1 MGHAETGEVIHRRAH
16 SSGQLAGK
24 VAIVTGGGRGIGR
37 ATALLFAA
45 EGARVA
51 ICARTAGEL
60 EGVARDAPAIL
71 ALAGDASDAA
81 FVDDLFAH
89 TLAAFGRVDILV
101 NNAAILLRRPFLD
114 LDPAEWDAVMGVNL
128 RGPYLCCRAAFRAMT
143 GAAPRGGS
151 IVNVASLS
159 GVHGPEKF
167 AGLSAYNASKAGL
180 IALGDSLAVEGR
192 ASGIRVNTVSPGAVD
207 TAMLRQA
214 GHGLRALATP
224 EDVARTI
231 LFLASEASRPLTGAN
246 VELFSNA

>member
-1 MGHAETGEVIHRRAH
+1 
-16 SSGQLAGK
+16 
-24 VAIVTGGGRGIGR
+24 
-37 ATALLFAA
+37 
-45 EGARVA
+45 
-51 ICARTAGEL
+51 
-60 EGVARDAPAIL
+60 
-71 ALAGDASDAA
+71 
-81 FVDDLFAH
+81 
-89 TLAAFGRVDILV
+89 
-101 NNAAILLRRPFLD
+101 
-114 LDPAEWDAVMGVNL
+114 MGVNL
-128 RGPYLCCRAAFRAMT
+128 RGPYLCCRAAFRVMNSSD
-143 GAAPRGGS
+143 PSGGS